1 MLQNAG
7 IWGTASQCLNWANSS
22 ASSSQVWSTNSG
34 TNTGF
39 WDPTPVKSSTTTKQ
53 PAKQAAIAKP
63 ASSQQQQQ
71 QQQNNN
77 KASKNKNKRE
87 EELVKKL
94 FEQNTAKTD
103 EFTQWCNKAL
113 SYIQASVD
121 SKYLTSNFLIE
132 FRLSILICI
141 CSPYVRWILARHRIG
156 I

>member
-34 TNTGF
+34 TTGF

-53 PAKQAAIAKP
+53 PAKQVAIAKP

-71 QQQNNN
+71 QNNN
-77 KASKNKNKRE
+77 KASKSKNKRE

-94 FEQNTAKTD
+94 FEQNTAKAD

-113 SYIQASVD
+113 SSLQASVD
-121 SKYLTSNFLIE
+121 SKCPTSNFLIE
-132 FRLSILICI
+132 FRLSTRICI
-141 CSPYVRWILARHRIG
+141 CSPYVRWILARH
-156 I
+156 

>member
-34 TNTGF
+34 TGF
-39 WDPTPVKSSTTTKQ
+39 WDPTPIKSSTQ

-63 ASSQQQQQ
+63 ASSQQQQQQ

-132 FRLSILICI
+132 FRLSIFICI

-156 I
+156 V